1 MNTQNPLAQTLNETH
16 WPTDIPKDHAS
27 FLKMCYESESFEDAK
42 VRVQDEHANKD
53 PETMNTQNPLARVPA
68 PVDTERNVTRKERI
82 ESPRELTTRKRQRR
96 TYQERRTREDRRRR
110 DYHRNDR
117 RDHHDR

>member
-1 MNTQNPLAQTLNETH
+1 
-16 WPTDIPKDHAS
+16 
-27 FLKMCYESESFEDAK
+27 MCYESESFEDAK

-82 ESPRELTTRKRQRR
+82 EVTTYESLKCHLFLHESVAGEIKVHNDPSLLTCQP
-96 TYQERRTREDRRRR
+96 
-110 DYHRNDR
+110 
-117 RDHHDR
+117 